1 MWNLYEEIYKT
12 VFKNIN
18 LDINKLKN
26 ILCPGMEWLNV
37 LKYQLLE
44 NCYSNIISIWIP
56 NFY

>member
-26 ILCPGMEWLNV
+26 ILCPGME
-37 LKYQLLE
+37 
-44 NCYSNIISIWIP
+44 
-56 NFY
+56 